1 MKIITLPVSDL
12 HPADYNPRKD
22 LAPGDKQYEKLAR
35 SIETFGYVE
44 PIVWNRT
51 TGNIVGGHQRLKVLV
66 QNGYTE
72 VQVVE
77 VELNEQEERMAI
89 EWKKNDLP
97 TLAQK
102 VADDASET
110 CQNFIYAGIDV
121 ELSGG
126 TQHFSLMPNDQTNID
141 SMFAA
146 ITLGASEYPYHP
158 DGGKCVMYSAADII
172 TLYSE
177 YKSFVTKQTTY
188 CNALRQWAK
197 RETDPNVIGSIYY
210 GCTLPEDLE
219 KEVGDILS
227 AAQAQITAIINKLSA

>member
-1 MKIITLPVSDL
+1 
-12 HPADYNPRKD
+12 
-22 LAPGDKQYEKLAR
+22 
-35 SIETFGYVE
+35 
-44 PIVWNRT
+44 
-51 TGNIVGGHQRLKVLV
+51 
-66 QNGYTE
+66 
-72 VQVVE
+72 
-77 VELNEQEERMAI
+77 MAI

-121 ELSGG
+121 ELSDG

-146 ITLGASEYPYHP
+146 ITFGASEYPYHP
-158 DGGKCVMYSAADII
+158 DGGECVMYSAADII

-210 GCTLPEDLE
+210 GCALPEDLE
-219 KEVGDILS
+219 KKVGDILS